1 MIPIS
6 AMESASSCKAIGS
19 NSRRGWLGFT
29 DILSSSIS
37 LMDDDPEVFTSSLDI
52 RASSPRPN
60 ANFFCTYLL
69 FLVIISLAKAK
80 WFLAPVD
87 SAS

>member
-37 LMDDDPEVFTSSLDI
+37 LMDDDPEVFTSSLEI
-52 RASSPRPN
+52 RSSSPR
-60 ANFFCTYLL
+60 TYLL

>member
-37 LMDDDPEVFTSSLDI
+37 LMDDDPEVLLLRWISEHQVLVLMQI
-52 RASSPRPN
+52 
-60 ANFFCTYLL
+60 FCTAIYL
-69 FLVIISLAKAK
+69 FAISCYN
-80 WFLAPVD
+80 FIG
-87 SAS
+87 

>member
-52 RASSPRPN
+52 RA
-60 ANFFCTYLL
+60 YLL

>member
-60 ANFFCTYLL
+60 ANFFCTAIYL
-69 FLVIISLAKAK
+69 FAISCYN
-80 WFLAPVD
+80 FIG
-87 SAS
+87 

>member
-52 RASSPRPN
+52 RASSPRP
-60 ANFFCTYLL
+60 TYLL

>member
-19 NSRRGWLGFT
+19 NSRRGWFGFT

-60 ANFFCTYLL
+60 ANFFLYCHILICYFLL
-69 FLVIISLAKAK
+69 
-80 WFLAPVD
+80 
-87 SAS
+87 